1 MCGFFSSFLSGL
13 ASSSLSPLPASTTSC
28 LCKRSLPPGT
38 PSKQDESGPL
48 QRTDGTFIQ
57 TIQGDFIKETVLK
70 VWVGSGKT
78 SKRWWS
84 KSRQASKLEG
94 PKIQIIK
101 QRKESS
107 RGPPPG
113 TGVFK
118 EGVAPT
124 CSHHHWLEWSQGNM
138 LWPHIPPSF
147 LSCAGTSHIKPI
159 GSWRVYWSIA
169 QSIKVR
175 VEGTELV
182 GEGRGWMETNGKT
195 QHNLIHILPKIS
207 LLTFNS
213 LCCCFSL

>member
-1 MCGFFSSFLSGL
+1 MGFFPLFLSGW
-13 ASSSLSPLPASTTSC
+13 AYSSLSPLPASTISC

-70 VWVGSGKT
+70 VWVGSGKA

-107 RGPPPG
+107 RGPPSG

-124 CSHHHWLEWSQGNM
+124 CSHHHWLEWSQGNSS
-138 LWPHIPPSF
+138 IF
-147 LSCAGTSHIKPI
+147 LVLCWYFPYQTSWKLKGIL
-159 GSWRVYWSIA
+159 VYSTVH
-169 QSIKVR
+169 Q
-175 VEGTELV
+175 GQ
-182 GEGRGWMETNGKT
+182 GRGHRAGWGR
-195 QHNLIHILPKIS
+195 
-207 LLTFNS
+207 
-213 LCCCFSL
+213 